1 MKPTKA
7 YILKTS
13 HEKSQIYAKDVAD
26 SCREVNLPWEY
37 VEWYQ
42 GQSDLAWQNTG
53 IQKPTKV
60 SGSPA
65 AQCCYSGHI
74 AIWKKI
80 ADGNEAAIV
89 LEHDGMMLHRV
100 NVEIPENMIV
110 VLGYKLENP
119 KKYDHHAAGPP
130 FQIID
135 VIGGG
140 HEGSHA
146 YAITPKTAQSLID
159 EVISLGCSGAIDN
172 QYFLKS
178 RRSKIPIKIMSPT
191 PAIGWIRD
199 STIQSKSSTRNYEF
213 IPSFKQHLKP

>member
-7 YILKTS
+7 YILRS
-13 HEKSQIYAKDVAD
+13 PHEKSQFYAKDVAA
-26 SCREVNLPWEY
+26 SCREINLPWEY

-42 GQSDLAWQNTG
+42 GQADLAWQNTG
-53 IQKPTKV
+53 ISKPSKV

-80 ADGNEAAIV
+80 ADSNEAAIV

-110 VLGYKLENP
+110 TLGYKLENP
-119 KKYDHHAAGPP
+119 NKYDHRTAGPP

-146 YAITPKTAQSLID
+146 YAITPKTAQTLID
-159 EVISLGCSGAIDN
+159 EVI
-172 QYFLKS
+172 
-178 RRSKIPIKIMSPT
+178 
-191 PAIGWIRD
+191 
-199 STIQSKSSTRNYEF
+199 
-213 IPSFKQHLKP
+213 